1 LIYRVKSIGI
11 SPSTPNPISY
21 LCRNMYHSV
30 LSQDLPTPKLHQLL
44 MSAVVPRPICFA
56 STIDADGNPNL
67 SPFSFFNIFGANP
80 PLLIF
85 SPARRGRDNTVKHT
99 YENVKEVAEVVI
111 NMVNYAM
118 VEQTSLSSSD
128 YPKGVNEF
136 IKAGFTMLPS
146 DLVAPFRVAEA
157 PVQMECKVLQ
167 VIETGPNGG
176 AGNLV
181 LCEVIKTH
189 IKEELLNEK
198 GLIDPFKLDPVSR
211 LGGDWY
217 GRAKEGLFELPKP
230 ISSIGI
236 GVDFFPQT
244 VLHSEVLTGN
254 DLGKLG
260 SLETPP
266 NLSEIDLQKAKI
278 TPETSISEVHQL
290 AKKLIENHQVA
301 QAAALLLAY
310 H

>member
-1 LIYRVKSIGI
+1 
-11 SPSTPNPISY
+11 
-21 LCRNMYHSV
+21 MYHSV

-56 STIDADGNPNL
+56 STVDSEGRPNL

-111 NMVNYAM
+111 NIVNYAM

-136 IKAGFTMLPS
+136 EKAGFTMLPS
-146 DLVAPFRVAEA
+146 DLVTPFRVAEA

-167 VIETGPNGG
+167 IIETGPNGG

-230 ISSIGI
+230 INSIGI
-236 GVDFFPQT
+236 GVDYFPES
-244 VLHSEVLTGN
+244 VRLSSILTGN

-266 NLSEIDLQKAKI
+266 TSSEIGEQKEI
-278 TPETSISEVHQL
+278 INSEMTTSELHLL
-290 AKKLIENHQVA
+290 AKTLIENHQVV

>member
-1 LIYRVKSIGI
+1 
-11 SPSTPNPISY
+11 
-21 LCRNMYHSV
+21 
-30 LSQDLPTPKLHQLL
+30 

-56 STIDADGNPNL
+56 STIDSEGNPNL

-85 SPARRGRDNTVKHT
+85 SPARRGRDNTVKHS

-111 NMVNYAM
+111 NIVNYAM

-136 IKAGFTMLPS
+136 EKAGFTMLSS
-146 DLVAPFRVAEA
+146 DLVSPFRVAEA

-189 IKEELLNEK
+189 IKEDLLNEK

-236 GVDFFPQT
+236 GVDFFPKA
-244 VLHSEVLTGN
+244 VRLSSILTGN

-266 NLSEIDLQKAKI
+266 TSSEIEEQKVKI
-278 TPETSISEVHQL
+278 KSEMTTSELHLL
-290 AKKLIENHQVA
+290 AKQLIENRQVE

>member
-1 LIYRVKSIGI
+1 LDSEGR
-11 SPSTPNPISY
+11 
-21 LCRNMYHSV
+21 
-30 LSQDLPTPKLHQLL
+30 
-44 MSAVVPRPICFA
+44 
-56 STIDADGNPNL
+56 PNL

-99 YENVKEVAEVVI
+99 YENVREVAEVVI
-111 NMVNYAM
+111 NIVNYAM

-136 IKAGFTMLPS
+136 EKAGFTMLPS

-189 IKEELLNEK
+189 IKEELLNDK

-236 GVDFFPQT
+236 GVDYFPES
-244 VLHSEVLTGN
+244 VRLSSILTGN

-260 SLETPP
+260 SLENPPTP
-266 NLSEIDLQKAKI
+266 SEISNQKEKI
-278 TPETSISEVHQL
+278 TSEMTISELHLL
-290 AKKLIENHQVA
+290 AKSLIENHQVA
-301 QAAALLLAY
+301 QAAALLLA
-310 H
+310 HQ

>member
-1 LIYRVKSIGI
+1 
-11 SPSTPNPISY
+11 
-21 LCRNMYHSV
+21 
-30 LSQDLPTPKLHQLL
+30 

-56 STIDADGNPNL
+56 STIDSDGNPNL

-85 SPARRGRDNTVKHT
+85 SPARRGRDNTVKHSF
-99 YENVKEVAEVVI
+99 ENVKEVPEVVI
-111 NMVNYAM
+111 NIVNYAM

-136 IKAGFTMLPS
+136 EKAGFTMLPS
-146 DLVAPFRVAEA
+146 DLIAPFRVAEA

-189 IKEELLNEK
+189 IQEALLNEK

-230 ISSIGI
+230 LTSIGI
-236 GVDFFPQT
+236 GVDFFPSS
-244 VLHSEVLTGN
+244 VKNSEVLTGN

-266 NLSEIDLQKAKI
+266 SPSEIEEQKEKLSTNI
-278 TPETSISEVHQL
+278 GVLEVHQL
-290 AKKLIENHQVA
+290 AKQLIENRQVA

>member
-1 LIYRVKSIGI
+1 
-11 SPSTPNPISY
+11 
-21 LCRNMYHSV
+21 
-30 LSQDLPTPKLHQLL
+30 

-56 STIDADGNPNL
+56 STVDSEGRPNL

-111 NMVNYAM
+111 NIVNFAM

-128 YPKGVNEF
+128 FPKGVNEF
-136 IKAGFTMLPS
+136 EKAGFTMLPS

-189 IKEELLNEK
+189 IKEDLLNEK
-198 GLIDPFKLDPVSR
+198 GLIDPYKLDPVSR

-230 ISSIGI
+230 INSIGI
-236 GVDFFPQT
+236 GVDYFPES
-244 VLHSEVLTGN
+244 VRLSSILTGN

-266 NLSEIDLQKAKI
+266 TSSEIEKQKEI
-278 TPETSISEVHQL
+278 NNSEMTTSELHLL
-290 AKKLIENHQVA
+290 AKTLIENHQVV

>member
-1 LIYRVKSIGI
+1 MDL
-11 SPSTPNPISY
+11 SPSFPNPISY
-21 LCRNMYHSV
+21 LCTNMYHSV

-56 STIDADGNPNL
+56 STLDAEGNPNL

-111 NMVNYAM
+111 NVVNYAM
-118 VEQTSLSSSD
+118 VEQTSLASSD
-128 YPKGVNEF
+128 FPKGVNEF
-136 IKAGFTMLPS
+136 VKAGFTMLAS
-146 DLVAPFRVAEA
+146 DTVKPFRVAEA

-230 ISSIGI
+230 LTFTGI
-236 GVDFFPQT
+236 GVDYFPKEVQ
-244 VLHSEVLTGN
+244 HSFVLTGN

-266 NLSEIDLQKAKI
+266 TEAEILHQKNQLSVGIG
-278 TPETSISEVHQL
+278 THEVHQL
-290 AKKLIENHQVA
+290 AKNLIDHQQVP